1 MSRAEQ
7 MPTPLL
13 PAQGLRGPVP
23 WMVAVMTMLA
33 MLALAGA
40 LALTPAARS
49 LSGQIVDR
57 VSIQIPIADPLQ
69 RRMAVRQLR
78 ENLTDAPYVRDVRV
92 LSESELRAM
101 ADQWLGD
108 VGEDAALTL
117 PAIID
122 VDLVSADGYDRLVRD
137 VRQIS
142 ADAEVVPHATY
153 LGPVA
158 SLMRSLGWIAA
169 AIALLTAL
177 VAGAIAVLSARSR
190 LEGERDTI
198 DILHLVGATDVQIAR
213 MFQRQVARDTIWG
226 VTIGGGTGLLLTLLL
241 FWQLRGVASGL
252 AAGGSAWS
260 MLLLLLIPPIIF
272 AIAVFSARRAVLH
285 ALGNML

>member
-1 MSRAEQ
+1 MSAADQ
-7 MPTPLL
+7 MPTPLQ
-13 PAQGLRGPVP
+13 PAQGLAGPVP

-40 LALTPAARS
+40 LALTPAAAS

-57 VSIQIPIADPLQ
+57 VSIQVPIAEPLQ
-69 RRMAVRQLR
+69 RRMVVRQLR
-78 ENLTDAPYVRDVRV
+78 ENLADAPYVRDVQV
-92 LSESELRAM
+92 LSESALRAM

-108 VGEDAALTL
+108 AGEDAALTL

-122 VDLVSADGYDRLVRD
+122 VDLVSADGYDRLVRN

-142 ADAEVVPHATY
+142 PDAEVVPHARY

-169 AIALLTAL
+169 GIALLTAL

-190 LEGERDTI
+190 LEGERETI

-213 MFQRQVARDTIWG
+213 MFQRQVARDTLWG
-226 VTIGGGTGLLLTLLL
+226 VTIGGAIGLLLTLLL
-241 FWQLRGVASGL
+241 FWQLRGIASGL
-252 AAGGSAWS
+252 ATGGAAWS
-260 MLLLLLIPPIIF
+260 MVLLLLIPPVILV
-272 AIAVFSARRAVLH
+272 IAVFSARRAVLH
-285 ALGNML
+285 ALGNMV